1 MSNDSFNSVE
11 TYRIYKMLCELA
23 EMAEH
28 ASITGFLKQGKP
40 SAIQRYNAILA
51 HLERIEK
58 IPPGLFLP
66 LSDEASFDE
75 LNIEGKL
82 LASYI
87 KDDAKQARKEDTARD
102 IEDLMNEVRQ
112 LSRLKETIADAMPEL
127 LERKA
132 GVKEEVLGELQGL
145 RELRASLSDMMPE
158 LIRGP
163 RSAPPTPPAPPAPP
177 TPPPAGSPTERADL
191 ERQLAQLQKRL
202 AELEA
207 SKANQDASKQER

>member
-1 MSNDSFNSVE
+1 MSQDSFNSVE
-11 TYRIYKMLCELA
+11 TYRVYKMLCELA

-40 SAIQRYNAILA
+40 SAIQRYNSILA

-58 IPPGLFLP
+58 VPPGLFHP
-66 LSDEASFDE
+66 LSEEASFDE

-87 KDDAKQARKEDTARD
+87 KDEAKQARKEDNARD

-127 LERKA
+127 LQHRE
-132 GVKEEVLGELQGL
+132 GVKAEVLGELQGL
-145 RELRASLSDMMPE
+145 RDLRAALSDMMPD
-158 LIRGP
+158 LNRGP
-163 RSAPPTPPAPPAPP
+163 RGGVPPTPPTPP
-177 TPPPAGSPTERADL
+177 TPPPPAGSPAERAEL
-191 ERQLAQLQKRL
+191 ERQVAQLQKRL

-207 SKANQDASKQER
+207 SKAQQDASKQER